1 MRVLVVMLSMLPACS
16 AITLSDDSAKEHPVT
31 KIVNMLKKMQTTLG
45 EEQAKDDEINEKMAC
60 YCETNDKEK
69 NSAVEAALRAI
80 DELTVTIEEKSAL
93 ASKLATEI
101 EQLVAEMEAA
111 AKAIATATKMREEE
125 HAAFS
130 AEEKELLETIAALTD
145 ALGVLGKHNEPAL
158 LSVAARLEARNFRH
172 LEGVKRRVL
181 SMLQQPNS
189 KSYNARSGEIYGI
202 LKTMKEEFEGSLA
215 KTQKEE
221 AEAQQRFEELIAEKK
236 AGIEKAR
243 ERKNTKVTEKS
254 DAEVALVNAKHD
266 LKNVREG
273 LSADQKFLVD
283 LKLKCS
289 SSEEEYAARS
299 KERQEELVAVGE
311 ALTILTGD
319 EARDLFGSTLGF
331 LQVKSAA
338 LKRNDQKRSKVVA
351 VLKRAATKSKSVQLS
366 LLAQKAQLDAFVKV
380 KAAIDEM
387 LVELDQ
393 QQKDEVTHKRWC
405 DGELRSNSVTT
416 KEKEWEEEDLS
427 KSINVL
433 ADTIE
438 TLDGDIAALQASI
451 AEEKVQVKHASE
463 DREAAN
469 KEFQQTVADQ
479 RATVVILNKVLKR
492 LEAVYAPGAKDEKAK
507 ALLQRKAMVLFGAP
521 EEPAGFGGDYKKQ
534 SSGGVLGL
542 IEMTIADAERLQK
555 ETLAAEQVQ
564 QTDYEALVK
573 DASAQIAA
581 DSEAITA
588 KKGEKATAEVSKAE
602 AEASYEG
609 VTTELANLASYATA
623 LHASCDFV
631 LKNFDVSQKARA
643 DEMVAL
649 EDAKAILSGADFK

>member
-1 MRVLVVMLSMLPACS
+1 MRVLVVMLAMLPVCS
-16 AITLSDDSAKEHPVT
+16 ALLRDDSAKEHPVT
-31 KIVNMLKKMQTTLG
+31 KIVNMLKKMQTTLT
-45 EEQAKDDEINEKMAC
+45 EEQAKDDEINEKMSC

-69 NSAVEAALRAI
+69 NEAVEAALRAI

-93 ASKLATEI
+93 AAKLATEI

-111 AKAIATATKMREEE
+111 AQAIATATKMREEE

-130 AEEKELLETIAALTD
+130 AEEKELLETIAALTE
-145 ALGVLGKHNEPAL
+145 AIGVLGKHNEPAL
-158 LSVAARLEARNFRH
+158 LSVAAKLEKQNLRH
-172 LEGVKRRVL
+172 LEGMKNRVL
-181 SMLQQPNS
+181 AMLQQPENY

-202 LKTMKEEFEGSLA
+202 LKTMKEEFEGTLA

-289 SSEEEYAARS
+289 ASDKEYATRS
-299 KERQEELVAVGE
+299 QERQEELVAVGE

-331 LQVKSAA
+331 LQVKAKT
-338 LKRNDQKRSKVVA
+338 LKRDDQKRTQLVA
-351 VLKRAATKSKSVQLS
+351 VLKKAAKKSKSVQLS

-380 KAAIDEM
+380 KKAIDEM
-387 LVELDQ
+387 YAELEQ
-393 QQKDEVTHKRWC
+393 QQKDEVAHKRWC
-405 DGELRSNSVTT
+405 DGEFRSNEVTT
-416 KEKEWEEEDLS
+416 KEKEWAEEDLS
-427 KSINVL
+427 KTINVL

-438 TLDGDIAALQASI
+438 TLDGDIAGLEEAI
-451 AEEKVQVKHASE
+451 AEEKRQVKHASE

-492 LEAVYAPGAKDEKAK
+492 LQDVYAPGAKTEKAK

-521 EEPAGFGGDYKKQ
+521 EEPAGFGGPMKKQ

-542 IEMTIADAERLQK
+542 IEMTIADAERLEK
-555 ETLAAEQVQ
+555 ETLDAEQTQ
-564 QTDYEALVK
+564 QADYNALVK
-573 DASAQIAA
+573 DATAQITA
-581 DSEAITA
+581 DSESITA
-588 KKGEKATAEVSKAE
+588 KKGEKATAEVSKTE

-609 VTTELANLASYATA
+609 VTTDLANLASYKDS
-623 LHASCDFV
+623 LHLSCDFV
-631 LKNFDVSQKARA
+631 VKNFDLRQKARS
-643 DEMVAL
+643 DEMAAL
-649 EDAKAILSGADFK
+649 EDAKAILSGADFQ

>member
-1 MRVLVVMLSMLPACS
+1 MRVLVVMLAMLPACS
-16 AITLSDDSAKEHPVT
+16 ALLREESAKEHPVT

-45 EEQAKDDEINEKMAC
+45 EEQAKDDEINEKMSC

-69 NSAVEAALRAI
+69 NAAVEAALRAI

-93 ASKLATEI
+93 AAKLATEI
-101 EQLVAEMEAA
+101 EQLKAEMEAA
-111 AKAIATATKMREEE
+111 AQAIATATKMREEE

-130 AEEKELLETIAALTD
+130 AEEKELLETIAALTE

-158 LSVAARLEARNFRH
+158 ISVAAHLKAHNFRH
-172 LEGVKRRVL
+172 LEGMKQRVI
-181 SMLQQPNS
+181 SMLQQPENY

-202 LKTMKEEFEGSLA
+202 LKTMKEEFEGTLS

-221 AEAQQRFEELIAEKK
+221 QEAQMRFEDLIAEKK

-289 SSEEEYAARS
+289 SSDKEYATRS
-299 KERQEELVAVGE
+299 QERQEELVAVGE

-331 LQVKSAA
+331 VQVKSVA
-338 LKRNDQKRSKVVA
+338 LKRNDQKRSSLVA
-351 VLKRAATKSKSVQLS
+351 VLKKAAKKSKSAQLS

-380 KAAIDEM
+380 KEAIDQM
-387 LVELDQ
+387 YAELEQ

-405 DGELRSNSVTT
+405 DKELRSNDVTT
-416 KEKEWEEEDLS
+416 KEKTWDEEDLS

-438 TLDGDIAALQASI
+438 TLDGDIAALQEAI
-451 AEEKVQVKHASE
+451 AEEKRQVKHASE
-463 DREAAN
+463 DRSAAN

-492 LEAVYAPGAKDEKAK
+492 LQDVYAPGAKAEKAT
-507 ALLQRKAMVLFGAP
+507 ALLQRKAMLLFGAP
-521 EEPAGFGGDYKKQ
+521 EEPAGFGGPMKKQ

-542 IEMTIADAERLQK
+542 IEMTIADAQRLEQ
-555 ETLAAEQVQ
+555 ETLAAEQTQ

-581 DSEAITA
+581 DSESITA
-588 KKGEKATAEVSKAE
+588 KKGEKATAEVDKTE

-609 VTTELANLASYATA
+609 VTTELKNLAAYADS

-631 LKNFDVSQKARA
+631 LKNFDLRQKSRS
-643 DEMVAL
+643 DEMAAL
-649 EDAKAILSGADFK
+649 EDAKAILSGADFQ

>member
-1 MRVLVVMLSMLPACS
+1 MRVLVVMLAMLPACS
-16 AITLSDDSAKEHPVT
+16 ALLRDDSAKEHPVT

-45 EEQAKDDEINEKMAC
+45 EEQKKDDEINEKMSC
-60 YCETNDKEK
+60 YCDVNDKEK
-69 NSAVEAALRAI
+69 NAAVEAAMRAI

-93 ASKLATEI
+93 AAKLATEI
-101 EQLVAEMEAA
+101 EQLEAEMEAA
-111 AKAIATATKMREEE
+111 AQAIATATKMREEE
-125 HAAFS
+125 HAEFT
-130 AEEKELLETIAALTD
+130 AEEKELMETIQALTE

-158 LSVAARLEARNFRH
+158 LSVAEHLKAHDFRH
-172 LEGVKRRVL
+172 LEGMKQRVI
-181 SMLQQPNS
+181 SMLQQPTGT

-202 LKTMKEEFEGSLA
+202 LKTMKEEFEGTLS

-221 AEAQQRFEELIAEKK
+221 MEAQKRFEELIAEKK

-283 LKLKCS
+283 LKLKCAS
-289 SSEEEYAARS
+289 SDKEYEARS

-331 LQVKSAA
+331 LQVKSTT
-338 LKRNDQKRSKVVA
+338 LKLEDKTRSHVVD
-351 VLKRAATKSKSVQLS
+351 VLKKAAKKSKSPQLA
-366 LLAQKAQLDAFVKV
+366 LLAEKAGLDAFVKV

-393 QQKDEVTHKRWC
+393 QQKDEIAHKRWC
-405 DGELRSNSVTT
+405 DGELRSNEVTT
-416 KEKEWEEEDLS
+416 KEKTWAEEDLS
-427 KSINVL
+427 KTINVL

-438 TLDGDIAALQASI
+438 TLDSDIAALQDAI
-451 AEEKVQVKHASE
+451 AEEKRQVKHASE
-463 DREAAN
+463 DRQVAN

-492 LEAVYAPGAKDEKAK
+492 LQDVYAPGAAKAT
-507 ALLQRKAMVLFGAP
+507 ALLQRRKAMVLFGAP
-521 EEPAGFGGDYKKQ
+521 EEPEGFGGDYKKQ

-542 IEMTIADAERLQK
+542 IEMTIADAERLEK

-581 DSEAITA
+581 DSETITA
-588 KKGEKATAEVSKAE
+588 KKGEKATAEVSKTE

-609 VTTELANLASYATA
+609 VKTDLANLASYADS

-631 LKNFDVSQKARA
+631 LKNFDLRQKARS
-643 DEMVAL
+643 DEMAAL
-649 EDAKAILSGADFK
+649 EDAKAILSGADFQ

>member
-1 MRVLVVMLSMLPACS
+1 
-16 AITLSDDSAKEHPVT
+16 
-31 KIVNMLKKMQTTLG
+31 
-45 EEQAKDDEINEKMAC
+45 
-60 YCETNDKEK
+60 
-69 NSAVEAALRAI
+69 
-80 DELTVTIEEKSAL
+80 VTIEEKSAL
-93 ASKLATEI
+93 AAKLATEI
-101 EQLVAEMEAA
+101 EQLKAEMEAA
-111 AKAIATATKMREEE
+111 AQAIATATKMREEE

-130 AEEKELLETIAALTD
+130 AEEKELLETIAALTE
-145 ALGVLGKHNEPAL
+145 AIGVLAKHNEPAL
-158 LSVAARLEARNFRH
+158 LSVAAHLKAHNFRH
-172 LEGVKRRVL
+172 LEGMKQRVIA
-181 SMLQQPNS
+181 MLQQPENY

-202 LKTMKEEFEGSLA
+202 LKTMKEEFEGTLA

-221 AEAQQRFEELIAEKK
+221 AEAQKRFEELIAEKK

-283 LKLKCS
+283 LKLKCAS
-289 SSEEEYAARS
+289 SDKEYAERS

-331 LQVKSAA
+331 LQVKSRT
-338 LKRNDQKRSKVVA
+338 LKRDNQKRASLVA
-351 VLKRAATKSKSVQLS
+351 VLKKAAKKSKSAQLS
-366 LLAQKAQLDAFVKV
+366 LLAEKAQLDAFVKV

-387 LVELDQ
+387 LVELEQ
-393 QQKDEVTHKRWC
+393 QQKDEVAHKRWC
-405 DGELRSNSVTT
+405 DGELRSNAVTT
-416 KEKEWEEEDLS
+416 KEKEWAEEDLS

-438 TLDGDIAALQASI
+438 TLDGDIAALEEAI
-451 AEEKVQVKHASE
+451 AEEKRQVKHASE

-492 LEAVYAPGAKDEKAK
+492 LQEVYAPGAKTEKAK

-542 IEMTIADAERLQK
+542 IEMTIADAERLEK
-555 ETLAAEQVQ
+555 ETLAAEQTQ

-581 DSEAITA
+581 DSESITA
-588 KKGEKATAEVSKAE
+588 KKGEKATAEVSKTE

-609 VTTELANLASYATA
+609 VTTDLKNLASYADS

-631 LKNFDVSQKARA
+631 LKNFDLRQKARS
-643 DEMVAL
+643 DEMAAL
-649 EDAKAILSGADFK
+649 EDAKAILSGADFQ

>member
-1 MRVLVVMLSMLPACS
+1 MRVLVVMLAMLPACS
-16 AITLSDDSAKEHPVT
+16 ALLRDNSAKEHPVT

-45 EEQAKDDEINEKMAC
+45 EEQKKDDEINEKMSC

-93 ASKLATEI
+93 AAKLATEI
-101 EQLVAEMEAA
+101 EQLKAEMEAA
-111 AKAIATATKMREEE
+111 AKAIGTATKMREEE

-130 AEEKELLETIAALTD
+130 AEEKELLETIAALTQ
-145 ALGVLGKHNEPAL
+145 ALAVLGKHNEPAL
-158 LSVAARLEARNFRH
+158 LSVAERLQAQNFRH
-172 LEGVKRRVL
+172 LEGMKNRVIA
-181 SMLQQPNS
+181 MLQQPTGA

-202 LKTMKEEFEGSLA
+202 LKTMKEEFEGSLS

-221 AEAQQRFEELIAEKK
+221 AEAQKRFEELIAEKK

-254 DAEVALVNAKHD
+254 DAEIALVNAKHD

-289 SSEEEYAARS
+289 ASDKEYAARS
-299 KERQEELVAVGE
+299 AERQEEIVAVGE

-331 LQVKSAA
+331 LQLKSA
-338 LKRNDQKRSKVVA
+338 KRDDQKRSHVVDI
-351 VLKRAATKSKSVQLS
+351 LKKAAKKSKSPKLS

-380 KAAIDEM
+380 KEAIDQM
-387 LVELDQ
+387 YAELEQ

-405 DGELRSNSVTT
+405 DKEFRTTEVAT
-416 KEKEWEEEDLS
+416 KEKSWAEEDLS
-427 KSINVL
+427 KTINVL

-438 TLDGDIAALQASI
+438 TLDGDIAALQEAI
-451 AEEKVQVKHASE
+451 AEEKRQVKHASE

-469 KEFQQTVADQ
+469 VEFQQTVADQ

-492 LEAVYAPGAKDEKAK
+492 LQDVYAPGAKKEAK

-521 EEPAGFGGDYKKQ
+521 EEPAGFGGDHKKQ

-542 IEMTIADAERLQK
+542 IEMTIADAQRLEK

-564 QTDYEALVK
+564 QSDYEALVK
-573 DASAQIAA
+573 DASAQITA
-581 DSEAITA
+581 DSESITA
-588 KKGEKATAEVSKAE
+588 KKGEKATAEVSKTE
-602 AEASYEG
+602 DEASYEG
-609 VTTELANLASYATA
+609 VTMELKNLASYADS

-631 LKNFDVSQKARA
+631 LKNFDLRQKARA
-643 DEMVAL
+643 DEMGAL
-649 EDAKAILSGADFK
+649 EDAKAILSGADFQ

>member
-1 MRVLVVMLSMLPACS
+1 MRVLLVTLALMLPACS
-16 AITLSDDSAKEHPVT
+16 ALLRDDSAKEYPVT
-31 KIVNMLKKMQTTLG
+31 KIVNMLKKMQTTLT
-45 EEQAKDDEINEKMAC
+45 EEQAKDDEINEKMSC

-69 NSAVEAALRAI
+69 NAAVEAALRAI

-93 ASKLATEI
+93 AAKLATEI
-101 EQLVAEMEAA
+101 EQLKAEMEAA
-111 AKAIATATKMREEE
+111 AEAIATATKMREEE
-125 HAAFS
+125 HDAFT
-130 AEEKELLETIAALTD
+130 AEEKELLETIQALTE
-145 ALGVLGKHNEPAL
+145 ALGVLAKHNEPAL
-158 LSVAARLEARNFRH
+158 LSVAAKLEAHDFRH
-172 LEGVKRRVL
+172 LETMKKRVIA
-181 SMLQQPNS
+181 MLQQPENY

-202 LKTMKEEFEGSLA
+202 LKTMKEEFEGTLA

-221 AEAQQRFEELIAEKK
+221 AEAQKRFEELIA
-236 AGIEKAR
+236 
-243 ERKNTKVTEKS
+243 EKS

-283 LKLKCS
+283 LKLKCAS
-289 SSEEEYAARS
+289 SDKEYAERS

-311 ALTILTGD
+311 ALRILTGD

-331 LQVKSAA
+331 LQVKSTA
-338 LKRNDQKRSKVVA
+338 LKRDDQKRSSLVA
-351 VLKRAATKSKSVQLS
+351 VLKKAAKKSKSAQLS

-380 KAAIDEM
+380 KEAIDQM
-387 LVELDQ
+387 SAELEQ
-393 QQKDEVTHKRWC
+393 QQKDEVAHKRWC
-405 DGELRSNSVTT
+405 DAEFRSNDVTT
-416 KEKEWEEEDLS
+416 KEKEWAEEDLS

-438 TLDGDIAALQASI
+438 TLDGDIATLQESI
-451 AEEKVQVKHASE
+451 AEEKRQVKHASE

-492 LEAVYAPGAKDEKAK
+492 LQEVYAPGAKTEKAK

-588 KKGEKATAEVSKAE
+588 KKGEKATAEVSKTE

-609 VTTELANLASYATA
+609 VTTDLANLASYKDS
-623 LHASCDFV
+623 LHLSCDFV
-631 LKNFDVSQKARA
+631 VKNFDLRQKARS
-643 DEMVAL
+643 DEMAAL
-649 EDAKAILSGADFK
+649 EDAKAILSGAEFK

>member
-1 MRVLVVMLSMLPACS
+1 MRVLVVMLAMLPACS
-16 AITLSDDSAKEHPVT
+16 ALLRDDSAKEHPVT
-31 KIVNMLKKMQTTLG
+31 KIVNMLKKMQTTLT
-45 EEQAKDDEINEKMAC
+45 EEQAKDDEINEKMSC

-69 NSAVEAALRAI
+69 NAAVEAALRAI
-80 DELTVTIEEKSAL
+80 DELTVTIEEKSAE
-93 ASKLATEI
+93 AAKLATEI

-111 AKAIATATKMREEE
+111 AQAIATATKMREEE
-125 HAAFS
+125 HDAFS
-130 AEEKELLETIAALTD
+130 AEEKELLETIQALTE

-158 LSVAARLEARNFRH
+158 AQVAAHLKAHNFQH
-172 LEGVKRRVL
+172 LEGMKQRVI
-181 SMLQQPNS
+181 SMLQQPENY

-202 LKTMKEEFEGSLA
+202 LKTMKEEFEESLA

-289 SSEEEYAARS
+289 SSDKEYAARS
-299 KERQEELVAVGE
+299 QERQEELVAVGE

-331 LQVKSAA
+331 LQVKSKT
-338 LKRNDQKRSKVVA
+338 LKRDDQKRSSLVA
-351 VLKRAATKSKSVQLS
+351 VLKKGAKKSKSVQLS

-380 KAAIDEM
+380 KEAIDQM
-387 LVELDQ
+387 MTELEQ

-405 DGELRSNSVTT
+405 DGELRDNSVTT

-438 TLDGDIAALQASI
+438 TLDGDIAALEEAI
-451 AEEKVQVKHASE
+451 AEEKRQVKHASE
-463 DREAAN
+463 DRAAAN

-492 LEAVYAPGAKDEKAK
+492 LQDVYAPGAKTEKAK

-542 IEMTIADAERLQK
+542 IEMTIADAQRLEK

-564 QTDYEALVK
+564 QSDYEALVK
-573 DASAQIAA
+573 DASAQINA
-581 DSEAITA
+581 DSESITA
-588 KKGEKATAEVSKAE
+588 KKGEKATAEVSKTE

-609 VTTELANLASYATA
+609 VTTDLANLASYKDS

-631 LKNFDVSQKARA
+631 LKNFDLRQKARS
-643 DEMVAL
+643 DEMAAL